1 MKRPHIVVI
10 VVFTVIFFSW
20 ILFAAVRSLS
30 SSFSVHKRISPQECA
45 QIAQELALPLLPS
58 AFLAERVPKYLN
70 ETSYASVSSLQ
81 KHLNAE
87 KSSVIGYFLDFS
99 PPRSASYS
107 EEEYFSSVSVSVIS
121 STSSPSSE
129 TQRAERPASI
139 HDEYTISQHGLQVQ
153 YMEIGGVPD
162 DFGAFNNPSLIYTF
176 SSDTYR
182 CDMTFAVNGLL
193 TAKVRSAAT
202 EIALGFLRELQDA
215 DAVS

>member
-30 SSFSVHKRISPQECA
+30 SSFSVHKRISQQECA

-70 ETSYASVSSLQ
+70 ETSYASVPSLQ

-99 PPRSASYS
+99 PSRSASYS
-107 EEEYFSSVSVSVIS
+107 EEEYFLPYPSASSQALLRLRRKRSGQNVPLPYTMSIQFHNMDCKSNTWRQAVFPMVS
-121 STSSPSSE
+121 
-129 TQRAERPASI
+129 
-139 HDEYTISQHGLQVQ
+139 
-153 YMEIGGVPD
+153 
-162 DFGAFNNPSLIYTF
+162 
-176 SSDTYR
+176 
-182 CDMTFAVNGLL
+182 
-193 TAKVRSAAT
+193 
-202 EIALGFLRELQDA
+202 AL
-215 DAVS
+215 